1 MYLSKRVRILS
12 AGLLLVTVGLM
23 AITAVAG
30 REPVARGSVTLYLST
45 DCPVAMKY
53 TPRINRLFT
62 EFGSKGISF
71 RALFPNDLE
80 TPDKVK
86 AYATERDYKFP
97 CQLDE
102 GARQAKDDAVEIIP
116 TIVIRDA
123 NGKKVYQGAID
134 DNLTA
139 ANVKQ
144 RYAAN
149 VLSSLTQDK
158 AVSFTST
165 KSFGCFLMPP
175 PSVESKPAATYADS
189 VAHIVFDHCT
199 PCHRPGEVAPF
210 SLTTFEEARKWSQ
223 MIAYVAEKRIMPPWK
238 AVSGFN
244 RFKGENLLTDAEIA
258 TLKQWADAGAP
269 RGDEKTEPKAPSF
282 SSEWTLG
289 TPDLVLMPEKAFE
302 MPGEG
307 RDIYRNFVI
316 KTNFKE
322 TKWISA
328 MDVKPGNPRV
338 VHHVIAFLDER
349 DRALQREQ
357 KQNDGQPGYT
367 TFGGVG
373 FNPDGALGGWAPGL
387 RPNRTAPGT
396 AFELKPG
403 TTIVLQVHYHLSGKP
418 EKDQTK
424 VGLYFSN
431 EKDVTKPVRLAWIAN
446 PFFRIPPGEKDH
458 KVNLAFP
465 IPADVTAYGAMPH
478 MHLLGKS
485 MKAEV
490 EGPDGKRRPLVWID
504 SWDFN
509 WQLTYIF
516 AEPMKVK
523 AGSKIVIEAIY
534 DNSPDNPNNPN
545 NPPQEVR
552 WGEQTTDEMF
562 LLIVP
567 FTVDA
572 ESRARP
578 RQVPPRG
585 GG

>member
-1 MYLSKRVRILS
+1 MNVSKRVRVFS
-12 AGLLLVTVGLM
+12 AGLLLICAGFM

-30 REPVARGSVTLYLST
+30 REPVAKGSATLYLST

-53 TPRINRLFT
+53 TPRINRLYQ
-62 EFGSKGISF
+62 EFGSQGITF

-80 TPDKVK
+80 TQDKVE
-86 AYATERDYKFP
+86 AYAAERGYQFP
-97 CQLDE
+97 CLLDV
-102 GARQAKDDAVEIIP
+102 GARQAREDAIELIP

-144 RYAAN
+144 HYAAD
-149 VLSSLTQDK
+149 VLRSLIEDK
-158 AVSFTST
+158 PVRLTTT

-175 PSVESKPAATYADS
+175 PAVEPKPVVTYADK
-189 VAHIVFDHCT
+189 VAQIIFDHCT

-210 SLTTFEEARKWSQ
+210 SLTTYEEARKWSQ
-223 MIAYVAEKRIMPPWK
+223 MIAYVAEEGIMPPWK
-238 AVSGFN
+238 AVNGFN
-244 RFKGENLLTDAEIA
+244 RFKDENLLTESEIA
-258 TLKQWADAGAP
+258 TLKEWADAGAP
-269 RGDEKTEPKAPSF
+269 RGDEKREPKAPSF

-349 DRALQREQ
+349 DRAIQREQ

-418 EKDQTK
+418 EKDQTR
-424 VGLYFSN
+424 VGLYFAN

-446 PFFRIPPGEKDH
+446 PFFRIPPGAKDH
-458 KVNLAFP
+458 KVSLTFP

-490 EGPDGKRRPLVWID
+490 EGPDGKRRPMVWID

-509 WQLTYIF
+509 WQLTYLF
-516 AEPMKVK
+516 AEPIKIK

-534 DNSPDNPNNPN
+534 DNSPENPNNPN

-567 FTVDA
+567 FTLDA
-572 ESRARP
+572 ESRARS
-578 RQVPPRG
+578 G
-585 GG
+585 